1 MSCRSLPRVPVLPG
15 PLAASL
21 VLALLLSAAVLPPAG
36 AAPAVRIKEIAHV
49 QGVREN
55 QLLGVGLVTGL
66 AGRGDSPGSPL
77 LQSALSNLVAHFGL
91 SIPPADMQSRNCAV
105 VVVSA
110 VIPAFLRAGDR
121 IDVQVSGIGD
131 SRSLENGILLQTP
144 LHAAN
149 GTTYAVAQ
157 GPVLTPR
164 RGGAAS
170 AVGSIPFGAIMERE
184 VVSRFMEGDA
194 VSLVLRNPD
203 FVTADAVRKA
213 VQAAYPAARASSVD
227 ASLVEVRIPAE
238 RRADPVGFIAE
249 LESLTVTPDPSGK
262 VVIDSASGIVI
273 LGEKVRIG
281 KVAVS
286 YQAVQVSV
294 GDEGGARLM
303 SPALSG
309 EPERQ
314 DPFVLEEAATVND
327 LVTAL
332 QAVGLKTE
340 AIIGILM
347 AIERAGALYGQLI
360 IR

>member
-1 MSCRSLPRVPVLPG
+1 MRCRRFVG
-15 PLAASL
+15 RQAALS
-21 VLALLLSAAVLPPAG
+21 ALLLSALLAGGLPAG

-91 SIPPADMQSRNCAV
+91 SVPAAEMQSRNCAV
-105 VVVSA
+105 VMVSA
-110 VIPAFLRAGDR
+110 VIPAFLRSGDR
-121 IDVQVSGIGD
+121 IDVQVSSIGD
-131 SRSLENGILLQTP
+131 ARGLENGILLQTP
-144 LHAAN
+144 LRGAN

-157 GPVLTPR
+157 GPVLAPR

-170 AVGSIPFGAIMERE
+170 AVGTIPFGAIMERE
-184 VVSRFMEGDA
+184 VVSRFTDGES

-213 VQAAYPAARASSVD
+213 VLAAFPAAQAVSVD
-227 ASLVEVRIPAE
+227 PSLVEVRLPAE
-238 RRADPVGFIAE
+238 RRGDPVGFIAE
-249 LESLTVTPDPSGK
+249 LESLPVTPDASGR

-286 YQAVQVSV
+286 WQAVQVAV
-294 GDEGGARLM
+294 GEEAAPRGP
-303 SPALSG
+303 SPQSAAPDS
-309 EPERQ
+309 
-314 DPFVLEEAATVND
+314 FVLEETTTVNE
-327 LVTAL
+327 LIASL
-332 QAVGLKTE
+332 QAVGLKTDV
-340 AIIGILM
+340 IIGILT

>member
-1 MSCRSLPRVPVLPG
+1 MPCRRVAGRP
-15 PLAASL
+15 A
-21 VLALLLSAAVLPPAG
+21 LLSALVFSSLLAGLLPVE

-77 LQSALSNLVAHFGL
+77 LQSALSNLVAHFGM
-91 SIPPADMQSRNCAV
+91 SVPAADMQSRNCAV
-105 VVVSA
+105 VMVSA

-121 IDVQVSGIGD
+121 IDVQVSSIGD
-131 SRSLENGILLQTP
+131 ARGLENGILLQTP
-144 LHAAN
+144 LRGAN

-157 GPVLTPR
+157 GPVLGPR

-170 AVGSIPFGAIMERE
+170 AVGAIPFGAIMERE
-184 VVSRFMEGDA
+184 VVSRFVEGDA

-213 VQAAYPAARASSVD
+213 VQAAFPTARAVSVD
-227 ASLVEVRIPAE
+227 ASLVEVRLPAE
-238 RRADPVGFIAE
+238 RRGDPVGFIAE
-249 LESLTVTPDPSGK
+249 LESLPVTPDASGK

-286 YQAVQVSV
+286 WQAVQVAV
-294 GDEGGARLM
+294 GEEGAPRPAASGGA
-303 SPALSG
+303 G
-309 EPERQ
+309 ERP
-314 DPFVLEEAATVND
+314 DPFVLEETTTVNE
-327 LVTAL
+327 LVAAL
-332 QAVGLKTE
+332 QAVGLKTDV
-340 AIIGILM
+340 IIGILT